1 MTINQNL
8 AYAIAVAGFLGL
20 FALRMLWPTVL
31 EINPR
36 YPVAVILLVTVAPLL
51 IPMRGFLRGLPKSSA
66 WLAYISLIYFMH
78 GLVEAYSDTT
88 TRYFAGMEVA
98 LSLMIFGGVTVYLR
112 ILKAR
117 R

>member
-1 MTINQNL
+1 MTINPNV

-36 YPVAVILLVTVAPLL
+36 FPVAIMLLITVAPLL

-66 WLAYISLIYFMH
+66 WLAYVSLLYFMH
-78 GLVEAYSDTT
+78 GLVEAYPDTAA
-88 TRYFAGMEVA
+88 RYFAGLEIV
-98 LSLMIFGGVTVYLR
+98 LSLMIFGGITVYLR
-112 ILKAR
+112 ALKAR